1 MSTYIEIPPWHEPL
15 TFRAFPDLG
24 LGPVAPHRHKEIEII
39 QAVAGAIRIGVAGR
53 VVQLNAGDVFLI
65 ASGQPHYFLP
75 APNSLRN
82 VYQFDL
88 GVFDTQAMQ
97 RSVSDLAR
105 LFTTRRPC
113 SQDWPRAT
121 VAAFNRA
128 LNALFAAAQDPLNR
142 LAVLGHLY
150 LLLDL
155 LDQAVPPCAAP
166 AGDDG
171 AALRAKTAM
180 QQLNTI
186 YDYIDDHYESEITLT
201 GIASVLGFN
210 PQYFARFFKKNTGTT
225 FGRFL
230 TDYRLMKA
238 CFLLVDSDDPM
249 PIVAATCGFGS
260 VKTFHHAFKA
270 YMGVAPLS
278 YRHRMH
284 QAASEAQP

>member
-1 MSTYIEIPPWHEPL
+1 MSAYIEIPPWHEPL

-39 QAVAGAIRIGVAGR
+39 QAIAGTIRIGVAGQ
-53 VVQLNAGDVFLI
+53 VIQLNAGDVFLI

-75 APNSLRN
+75 APNSLRH

-88 GVFDTQAMQ
+88 GLFDTQAMQ
-97 RSVSDLAR
+97 KSVSDLAR
-105 LFTTRRPC
+105 LFTTRQPA

-128 LNALFAAAQDPLNR
+128 LNALFAAAQDPLDR

-155 LDQAVPPCAAP
+155 LDQAVPPRTAP
-166 AGDDG
+166 AQNDG
-171 AALRAKTAM
+171 AALRAQTTM
-180 QQLNTI
+180 GQLNQI
-186 YDYIDDHYESEITLT
+186 YDYIDAHYEEEITLT
-201 GIASVLGFN
+201 AIAGVLGFN
-210 PQYFARFFKKNTGTT
+210 PQYFARFFKKNTGAT

-249 PIVAATCGFGS
+249 PRVAAMCGFGS
-260 VKTFHHAFKA
+260 TKTFHHAFKA

-278 YRHRMH
+278 YRNKMH
-284 QAASEAQP
+284 AEGEAART